1 MATVADAEQIAA
13 HRRAMFVEMGQVDNG
28 EMQAMVE
35 AFILWVRQKLADE
48 RYLGWLV
55 MSDEEVVG
63 GGGMLLL
70 DFAPHWRDPKP
81 LRAYLLN
88 FYVSPKARGQGLAK
102 RLLHTAVEEARHR
115 EIGVVALHA
124 SSAGR
129 PIYEAAGFEA
139 SNEMML
145 MVENQKAD

>member
-1 MATVADAEQIAA
+1 MATEADAELIGL
-13 HRRAMFVEMGQVDNG
+13 HRRKMFMEMGQPDDSA
-28 EMQAMVE
+28 MQAMVSS
-35 AFILWVRQKLADE
+35 FVLWVRQKLTDGH
-48 RYLGWLV
+48 YLGWLAV
-55 MSDEEVVG
+55 RKGEVVG

-70 DFAPHWRDPKP
+70 DFVPHWRDPKP

-88 FYVSPKARGQGLAK
+88 FYVSPEARGQGLAK
-102 RLLHTAVEEARHR
+102 RLLQTAVEEARR
-115 EIGVVALHA
+115 RDIGVVALHA

-145 MVENQKAD
+145 MLENQKPD